1 MSKMRPRAS
10 RAIEPNMGYS
20 IAAGKRIQKIVNAF
34 EIAYKKEALKIAAK
48 YCKNEVQDAKGDD
61 SPVPKALEIAL
72 AKLAAKQSMGM
83 GSNAKKV
90 SRWFCNALLRSI
102 SAEQRRALRKA
113 GVSTEW
119 LNRKWSVPVTKG
131 QYISKEA
138 AKKIPD
144 YVEWSSSLITKLCE
158 RSAQRVQNAIAEG
171 ISKGYNLSRLTEK
184 INSLENMDEARAAR
198 VALDQSCKL
207 NQFIQVENSKALG
220 VKEGIWVHVP
230 GQYESRASH
239 MKMNGK
245 KFDLEKGMYDPDVED
260 YVQPG
265 ELPYCRCCF
274 KAILPGFLLD

>member
-1 MSKMRPRAS
+1 MKERAKAL
-10 RAIEPNMGYS
+10 RALESNRGLA
-20 IAAGKRIQKIVNAF
+20 IAAGKRIRAIVNQF
-34 EIAYKKEALKIAAK
+34 EKAYKKEALRIAAK
-48 YCKNEVQDAKGDD
+48 YCKNEVQDAAI
-61 SPVPKALEIAL
+61 SVVPSELEIAL
-72 AKLAAKQSMGM
+72 AALAAKQSMGM
-83 GSNAKKV
+83 GSNAKQV
-90 SRWFCNALLRSI
+90 SRWYCRQLLRNI
-102 SAEQRRALRKA
+102 SADQKRALKKA
-113 GVSTEW
+113 GISTAW
-119 LNRKWSVPVTKG
+119 LKQKWTVQIVRG
-131 QYISKEA
+131 QYVAPSV
-138 AKKIPD
+138 AKKLPEQ
-144 YVEWSSSLITKLCE
+144 VEANAALITKLCE
-158 RSAQRVQNAIAEG
+158 RSAQKVQNAIAEG

>member
-1 MSKMRPRAS
+1 MKERAKAL
-10 RAIEPNMGYS
+10 RALESNRGLA
-20 IAAGKRIQKIVNAF
+20 IAAGKRIRAIVNQF
-34 EIAYKKEALKIAAK
+34 EKAYKKEALRIAAK
-48 YCKNEVQDAKGDD
+48 YCKNEVQDAAI
-61 SPVPKALEIAL
+61 SVVPSELEIAL
-72 AKLAAKQSMGM
+72 AKLAAKQSMGL
-83 GSNAKKV
+83 GSNAKQV
-90 SRWFCNALLRSI
+90 SRWYCRQLLRNI
-102 SAEQRRALRKA
+102 SADQKRALKKA
-113 GVSTEW
+113 GISTAW
-119 LNRKWSVPVTKG
+119 LKQKWTVQIVRG
-131 QYISKEA
+131 QYVAPSV
-138 AKKIPD
+138 AKKLPEQ
-144 YVEWSSSLITKLCE
+144 VEANAALITKLCE
-158 RSAQRVQNAIAEG
+158 RSAQKVQNAIAEG

>member
-1 MSKMRPRAS
+1 MKERAKAL
-10 RAIEPNMGYS
+10 RALESNRGLA
-20 IAAGKRIQKIVNAF
+20 IAAGKRIRAIVNQF
-34 EIAYKKEALKIAAK
+34 EKAYKKEALKIAAK
-48 YCKNEVQDAKGDD
+48 YVKNEVQDAAI
-61 SPVPKALEIAL
+61 SVVPSELEIAL
-72 AKLAAKQSMGM
+72 AALAAKQSMGL
-83 GSNAKKV
+83 GSNAKQV
-90 SRWFCNALLRSI
+90 SRWYCRQLLRNI
-102 SAEQRRALRKA
+102 SADQKRALKKA
-113 GVSTEW
+113 GISTAW
-119 LNRKWSVPVTKG
+119 LKQKWTVQIVRG
-131 QYISKEA
+131 QYVAPSVA
-138 AKKIPD
+138 AKIPEQ
-144 YVEWSSSLITKLCE
+144 VEANAALITKLCE
-158 RSAQRVQNAIAEG
+158 RSAQKVQNAIAEG

-245 KFDLEKGMYDPDVED
+245 KFDLEKGMYDPEVED
-260 YVQPG
+260 YIQPG

>member
-1 MSKMRPRAS
+1 MKERAKAL
-10 RAIEPNMGYS
+10 RALESNRGLA
-20 IAAGKRIQKIVNAF
+20 IAAGKRIRAIVNQF
-34 EIAYKKEALKIAAK
+34 EKAYKKEALRIAAK
-48 YCKNEVQDAKGDD
+48 YCKNEVQDAAI
-61 SPVPKALEIAL
+61 SVVPSELEIAL

-83 GSNAKKV
+83 GSNAKQV
-90 SRWFCNALLRSI
+90 SRWYCRQLLRNI
-102 SAEQRRALRKA
+102 SADQKRALKKA
-113 GVSTEW
+113 GISTAW
-119 LNRKWSVPVTKG
+119 LKQKWTVQIVRG
-131 QYISKEA
+131 QYVAPSV
-138 AKKIPD
+138 AKKLPEQ
-144 YVEWSSSLITKLCE
+144 VEANAALITKLCE
-158 RSAQRVQNAIAEG
+158 RSAQKVQNAIAEG

-260 YVQPG
+260 YIQPG

>member
-1 MSKMRPRAS
+1 MKERAKAL
-10 RAIEPNMGYS
+10 RALESNRGLA
-20 IAAGKRIQKIVNAF
+20 IAAGKRIRAIVNQF
-34 EIAYKKEALKIAAK
+34 EKAYKKEALKIAAK
-48 YCKNEVQDAKGDD
+48 YCKNEVQDAAI
-61 SPVPKALEIAL
+61 SVVPSELEIAL
-72 AKLAAKQSMGM
+72 AALAAKQSMGM
-83 GSNAKKV
+83 GSNAKQV
-90 SRWFCNALLRSI
+90 SRWYCRQLLRNI
-102 SAEQRRALRKA
+102 SADQKRALKKA
-113 GVSTEW
+113 GISTAW
-119 LNRKWSVPVTKG
+119 LKQKWTVQIVRG
-131 QYISKEA
+131 QYVAPSVA
-138 AKKIPD
+138 AKIPEQ
-144 YVEWSSSLITKLCE
+144 VEANAALITKLCE

-260 YVQPG
+260 YIQPG

>member
-1 MSKMRPRAS
+1 MKERAKAL
-10 RAIEPNMGYS
+10 RALESNRGLA
-20 IAAGKRIQKIVNAF
+20 IAAGKRIRAIVNQF
-34 EIAYKKEALKIAAK
+34 EKTYKKEALKIAAK
-48 YCKNEVQDAKGDD
+48 YCKNEVQDAAI
-61 SPVPKALEIAL
+61 SVVPSELEIAL
-72 AKLAAKQSMGM
+72 AALAAKQSMGM
-83 GSNAKKV
+83 GSNAKQV
-90 SRWFCNALLRSI
+90 SRWYCRQLLRNI
-102 SAEQRRALRKA
+102 SADQKRALKKA
-113 GVSTEW
+113 GISTAW
-119 LNRKWSVPVTKG
+119 LKQKWTVQIVRG
-131 QYISKEA
+131 QYVAPSVA
-138 AKKIPD
+138 AKIPEQ
-144 YVEWSSSLITKLCE
+144 VEANAALITKLCE
-158 RSAQRVQNAIAEG
+158 RSAQKVQNAIAEG

-260 YVQPG
+260 YIQPG

>member
-1 MSKMRPRAS
+1 MKERAKAL
-10 RAIEPNMGYS
+10 RALESNRGLA
-20 IAAGKRIQKIVNAF
+20 IAAGKRIRAIVNQF
-34 EIAYKKEALKIAAK
+34 EKAYKKEALKIAAK
-48 YCKNEVQDAKGDD
+48 YVKNEVQDAAI
-61 SPVPKALEIAL
+61 SVVPSELEIAL

-83 GSNAKKV
+83 GSNAKQV
-90 SRWFCNALLRSI
+90 SRWYCRQLLRNI
-102 SAEQRRALRKA
+102 SADQQRALKKA
-113 GVSTEW
+113 GISTAW
-119 LNRKWSVPVTKG
+119 LKKKWTVQIVRG
-131 QYISKEA
+131 QYVAPSV
-138 AKKIPD
+138 AKKLPEQ
-144 YVEWSSSLITKLCE
+144 VEANAALITKLCE
-158 RSAQRVQNAIAEG
+158 RSAQKVQNAIAEG

-260 YVQPG
+260 YIQPG

>member
-1 MSKMRPRAS
+1 MKERVKALRAL
-10 RAIEPNMGYS
+10 EPNRGVS
-20 IAAGKRIQKIVNAF
+20 LAAAKRIRSIVNAF
-34 EIAYKKEALKIAAK
+34 EKAYKKEALKIAAK
-48 YCKNEVQDAKGDD
+48 YCKNEVQDAAI
-61 SPVPKALEIAL
+61 SPVPTELEIAL
-72 AKLAAKQSMGM
+72 AALAAKQSMGL

-90 SRWFCNALLRSI
+90 SRWYCRQLLRNI
-102 SAEQRRALRKA
+102 TADQKRALQKA
-113 GVSTEW
+113 GISTAW
-119 LNRKWSVPVTKG
+119 LKQKWTVPIVRG
-131 QYISKEA
+131 QYVAPSVA
-138 AKKIPD
+138 AKIPEQ
-144 YVEWSSSLITKLCE
+144 VEANAALITKLCQQ
-158 RSAQRVQNAIAEG
+158 SAQKVQNAIAEG

-260 YVQPG
+260 YIQPG

>member
-1 MSKMRPRAS
+1 MKERA
-10 RAIEPNMGYS
+10 RALRALESNRGLA
-20 IAAGKRIQKIVNAF
+20 IAAGKRIRAIVNQF
-34 EIAYKKEALKIAAK
+34 EKAYKKEALKIAAK
-48 YCKNEVQDAKGDD
+48 YCKNEVQDAAI
-61 SPVPKALEIAL
+61 SVVPSELEIAL
-72 AKLAAKQSMGM
+72 AALAAKQSMGM
-83 GSNAKKV
+83 GSNAKQV
-90 SRWFCNALLRSI
+90 SRWYCRQLLRNI
-102 SAEQRRALRKA
+102 SADQKRALKKA
-113 GVSTEW
+113 GISTAW
-119 LNRKWSVPVTKG
+119 LKQKWTVQIVRG
-131 QYISKEA
+131 QYVAPSV
-138 AKKIPD
+138 AKKLPEQ
-144 YVEWSSSLITKLCE
+144 VEANAALITKLCE
-158 RSAQRVQNAIAEG
+158 RSAQKVQNAIAEG

>member
-1 MSKMRPRAS
+1 MKERAKAL
-10 RAIEPNMGYS
+10 RALESNCGLA
-20 IAAGKRIQKIVNAF
+20 IAAGKRIRAIVNQF
-34 EIAYKKEALKIAAK
+34 EKAYKKEALKIAAK
-48 YCKNEVQDAKGDD
+48 YCKNEVQDAAV
-61 SPVPKALEIAL
+61 SVVPSELEIAL

-83 GSNAKKV
+83 GSNAKQV
-90 SRWFCNALLRSI
+90 SRWYCRQLLRNI
-102 SAEQRRALRKA
+102 SADQQRALKKA
-113 GVSTEW
+113 GVSTAW
-119 LNRKWSVPVTKG
+119 LKRKWTVQIVRG
-131 QYISKEA
+131 QYVAPSV
-138 AKKIPD
+138 AKKLPEQ
-144 YVEWSSSLITKLCE
+144 VEANAALITKLCE
-158 RSAQRVQNAIAEG
+158 RSAQKVQNAIAEG

-245 KFDLEKGMYDPDVED
+245 KFDLKKGMYDPDVED

>member
-1 MSKMRPRAS
+1 MKERA
-10 RAIEPNMGYS
+10 RALRALESNRGLA
-20 IAAGKRIQKIVNAF
+20 IAAGKRIRAIVNQF
-34 EIAYKKEALKIAAK
+34 EKAYKKEALKIAAK
-48 YCKNEVQDAKGDD
+48 YCKNEVQDAAI
-61 SPVPKALEIAL
+61 SVVPSELEIAL
-72 AKLAAKQSMGM
+72 AALAAKQSMGM
-83 GSNAKKV
+83 GSNAKQV
-90 SRWFCNALLRSI
+90 SRWYCRQLLRNI
-102 SAEQRRALRKA
+102 SADQKRALKKA
-113 GVSTEW
+113 GISTAW
-119 LNRKWSVPVTKG
+119 LKQKWTVQIVRG
-131 QYISKEA
+131 QYVAPSVA
-138 AKKIPD
+138 AKIPEQ
-144 YVEWSSSLITKLCE
+144 VEANAALITKLCE
-158 RSAQRVQNAIAEG
+158 RSAQKVQNAIAEG

-260 YVQPG
+260 YIQPG

>member
-1 MSKMRPRAS
+1 MKERAKAL
-10 RAIEPNMGYS
+10 RALESNRGLA
-20 IAAGKRIQKIVNAF
+20 IAAGKRIRAIVNQF
-34 EIAYKKEALKIAAK
+34 EKAYKKEALKIAAK
-48 YCKNEVQDAKGDD
+48 YCKNEVQDAAI
-61 SPVPKALEIAL
+61 SVVPSELEIAL
-72 AKLAAKQSMGM
+72 AALAAKQSMGM
-83 GSNAKKV
+83 GSNAKQV
-90 SRWFCNALLRSI
+90 SRWYCRQLLRNI
-102 SAEQRRALRKA
+102 SADQKRALKKA
-113 GVSTEW
+113 GISTAW
-119 LNRKWSVPVTKG
+119 LKQKWTVQIVRG
-131 QYISKEA
+131 QYVAPSVAE
-138 AKKIPD
+138 KIPKQ
-144 YVEWSSSLITKLCE
+144 VEANAALITKLCE
-158 RSAQRVQNAIAEG
+158 RSAQKVQNAIAEG

-260 YVQPG
+260 YIQPG

>member
-1 MSKMRPRAS
+1 MSKTRPRAS

-20 IAAGKRIQKIVNAF
+20 LAAGKRIQKIVNAF

-48 YCKNEVQDAKGDD
+48 YCKNEVQDAAI
-61 SPVPKALEIAL
+61 SVVPSELEIAL
-72 AKLAAKQSMGM
+72 AALAAKQSMGM
-83 GSNAKKV
+83 GSNAKQV
-90 SRWFCNALLRSI
+90 SRWYCRQLLRNI
-102 SAEQRRALRKA
+102 SADQKRALKKA
-113 GVSTEW
+113 GISTAW
-119 LNRKWSVPVTKG
+119 LKQKWTVQIVRG
-131 QYISKEA
+131 QYVAPSVA
-138 AKKIPD
+138 AKIPEQ
-144 YVEWSSSLITKLCE
+144 VEANAALITKLCE
-158 RSAQRVQNAIAEG
+158 RSAQKVQNAIAEG

>member
-1 MSKMRPRAS
+1 MKERVKALRALES
-10 RAIEPNMGYS
+10 NRGLA
-20 IAAGKRIQKIVNAF
+20 IAAGKRIRAIVNQF
-34 EIAYKKEALKIAAK
+34 EKAYKKEALKIAAK
-48 YCKNEVQDAKGDD
+48 YCKNEVQDAAV
-61 SPVPKALEIAL
+61 SVVPSELEIAL
-72 AKLAAKQSMGM
+72 AALAAKQSMGM
-83 GSNAKKV
+83 GSNAKQV
-90 SRWFCNALLRSI
+90 SRWYCRQLLRNI
-102 SAEQRRALRKA
+102 SADQKRALKKA
-113 GVSTEW
+113 GISTAW
-119 LNRKWSVPVTKG
+119 LKQKWTVQIVRG
-131 QYISKEA
+131 QYVAPSVA
-138 AKKIPD
+138 AKIPEQ
-144 YVEWSSSLITKLCE
+144 VEANAALITKLCE
-158 RSAQRVQNAIAEG
+158 RSAQKVQNAIAEG

-245 KFDLEKGMYDPDVED
+245 KFDLEKGMFDPEVED
-260 YVQPG
+260 YIQPG

>member
-1 MSKMRPRAS
+1 MKERAKAL
-10 RAIEPNMGYS
+10 RALESNRGLA
-20 IAAGKRIQKIVNAF
+20 IAAGKRIRAIVNQF
-34 EIAYKKEALKIAAK
+34 EKAYNKEALKIAAK
-48 YCKNEVQDAKGDD
+48 YCKNEVQDTAI
-61 SPVPKALEIAL
+61 SVVPSELEIAL
-72 AKLAAKQSMGM
+72 AALAAKQSMGL
-83 GSNAKKV
+83 GSNAKQV
-90 SRWFCNALLRSI
+90 SRWYCRQLLRNI
-102 SAEQRRALRKA
+102 SADQKRALKKA
-113 GVSTEW
+113 GISTAW
-119 LNRKWSVPVTKG
+119 LKQKWTVQIVRG
-131 QYISKEA
+131 QYVAPSVA
-138 AKKIPD
+138 AKIPEQ
-144 YVEWSSSLITKLCE
+144 VEANAALITKLCE
-158 RSAQRVQNAIAEG
+158 RSAQKVQNAIAEG

-260 YVQPG
+260 YIQPG

>member
-1 MSKMRPRAS
+1 MKERAKAL
-10 RAIEPNMGYS
+10 RALESNRGLA
-20 IAAGKRIQKIVNAF
+20 IAAGKRIRAIVNQF
-34 EIAYKKEALKIAAK
+34 EKAYKREALKIAAK
-48 YCKNEVQDAKGDD
+48 YCKNEVQDAAI
-61 SPVPKALEIAL
+61 SVVPSELEIAL
-72 AKLAAKQSMGM
+72 AALAAKQSMGM
-83 GSNAKKV
+83 GSNAKQV
-90 SRWFCNALLRSI
+90 SRWYCRQLLRNI
-102 SAEQRRALRKA
+102 SADQKRALKKA
-113 GVSTEW
+113 GISTAW
-119 LNRKWSVPVTKG
+119 LKQKWTVQIVRG
-131 QYISKEA
+131 QYVAPSVA
-138 AKKIPD
+138 AKIPEQ
-144 YVEWSSSLITKLCE
+144 VEANAALITKLCE
-158 RSAQRVQNAIAEG
+158 RSAQKVQNAIAEG

>member
-1 MSKMRPRAS
+1 MKERAKAL
-10 RAIEPNMGYS
+10 RALESNRGLA
-20 IAAGKRIQKIVNAF
+20 IAAGKRIRAIVNQF
-34 EIAYKKEALKIAAK
+34 EKAYKKEALKIAAK
-48 YCKNEVQDAKGDD
+48 YCKNEVQDAAI
-61 SPVPKALEIAL
+61 SVVPSELEIAL
-72 AKLAAKQSMGM
+72 AALAAKQSMGM
-83 GSNAKKV
+83 GSNAKQV
-90 SRWFCNALLRSI
+90 SRWYCRQLLRNI
-102 SAEQRRALRKA
+102 SADQKRALKKA
-113 GVSTEW
+113 GISTAW
-119 LNRKWSVPVTKG
+119 LKQKWTVQIVRG
-131 QYISKEA
+131 QYVAPSV
-138 AKKIPD
+138 AKKLPEQ
-144 YVEWSSSLITKLCE
+144 VEANAALITKLCE
-158 RSAQRVQNAIAEG
+158 RSAQKVQNAIAEG

-245 KFDLEKGMYDPDVED
+245 KFDLEKGMYDPDVKD
-260 YVQPG
+260 YIQPG

>member
-1 MSKMRPRAS
+1 MKERAKAL
-10 RAIEPNMGYS
+10 RALESNRGLA
-20 IAAGKRIQKIVNAF
+20 IAAGKRIRAIVNQF
-34 EIAYKKEALKIAAK
+34 EKAYKKEALKIAAK
-48 YCKNEVQDAKGDD
+48 YCKNEVQDAAI
-61 SPVPKALEIAL
+61 SVVPSELEIAL
-72 AKLAAKQSMGM
+72 AALAAKQSMGM
-83 GSNAKKV
+83 GSNAKQV
-90 SRWFCNALLRSI
+90 SRWYCRQLLRNI
-102 SAEQRRALRKA
+102 SADQKRALKKA
-113 GVSTEW
+113 GISTAW
-119 LNRKWSVPVTKG
+119 LKQKWTVQIVRG
-131 QYISKEA
+131 QYVAPSV
-138 AKKIPD
+138 AKKLPEQ
-144 YVEWSSSLITKLCE
+144 VEANAALITKLCE
-158 RSAQRVQNAIAEG
+158 RSAQKVQNAIAEG

-245 KFDLEKGMYDPDVED
+245 KFDLEKGMYDPDVKD

>member
-1 MSKMRPRAS
+1 MKERA
-10 RAIEPNMGYS
+10 RALRALEANRGLA
-20 IAAGKRIQKIVNAF
+20 IAAGKRIRAIVNQF
-34 EIAYKKEALKIAAK
+34 EKTYKKEALKIAAK
-48 YCKNEVQDAKGDD
+48 YCKNEVQDAAI
-61 SPVPKALEIAL
+61 SVVPSELEIAL
-72 AKLAAKQSMGM
+72 AALAAKQSMGL
-83 GSNAKKV
+83 GSNAKQV
-90 SRWFCNALLRSI
+90 SRWYCSQLLRNI
-102 SAEQRRALRKA
+102 SADQKRALKKA
-113 GVSTEW
+113 GISTAW
-119 LNRKWSVPVTKG
+119 LKQKWTVQIVRG
-131 QYISKEA
+131 QYVAPSVA
-138 AKKIPD
+138 AKIPEQ
-144 YVEWSSSLITKLCE
+144 VEANAALITKLCNA
-158 RSAQRVQNAIAEG
+158 SAQKVQNAIAEG

-260 YVQPG
+260 YIQPG

>member
-1 MSKMRPRAS
+1 MKERA
-10 RAIEPNMGYS
+10 RALRALESNRGLA
-20 IAAGKRIQKIVNAF
+20 IAAGKRIRAIVNQF
-34 EIAYKKEALKIAAK
+34 EKAYKKEALKIAAK
-48 YCKNEVQDAKGDD
+48 YCKNEVQDAAI
-61 SPVPKALEIAL
+61 SVVPSELEIAL
-72 AKLAAKQSMGM
+72 AALAAKQSMGM
-83 GSNAKKV
+83 GSNAKQV
-90 SRWFCNALLRSI
+90 SRWYCRQLLRNI
-102 SAEQRRALRKA
+102 SADQKRALKKA
-113 GVSTEW
+113 GISTAW
-119 LNRKWSVPVTKG
+119 LKQKWTVQIVRG
-131 QYISKEA
+131 QYVAPSVA
-138 AKKIPD
+138 AKIPEQ
-144 YVEWSSSLITKLCE
+144 VEANAALITKLCE
-158 RSAQRVQNAIAEG
+158 RSAQKVQNAIAEG

>member
-1 MSKMRPRAS
+1 MKERAKAL
-10 RAIEPNMGYS
+10 RALESNRGLA
-20 IAAGKRIQKIVNAF
+20 IAAGKRIRAIVNQF
-34 EIAYKKEALKIAAK
+34 EKAYKKEALKIAAK
-48 YCKNEVQDAKGDD
+48 YCKNEVQDAAI
-61 SPVPKALEIAL
+61 SVVPSELEIAL

-83 GSNAKKV
+83 GSNAKQV
-90 SRWFCNALLRSI
+90 SRWYCRQLLRNI
-102 SAEQRRALRKA
+102 SADQKRALKKA
-113 GVSTEW
+113 GISTAW
-119 LNRKWSVPVTKG
+119 LKQKWTVQIVRG
-131 QYISKEA
+131 QYVAPSV
-138 AKKIPD
+138 AKKLPEQ
-144 YVEWSSSLITKLCE
+144 VEANAALITKLCE
-158 RSAQRVQNAIAEG
+158 RSAQKVQNAIAEG

-245 KFDLEKGMYDPDVED
+245 KFDLEKGMYDPDVKD

>member
-1 MSKMRPRAS
+1 MKERA
-10 RAIEPNMGYS
+10 RALRALESNRGLA
-20 IAAGKRIQKIVNAF
+20 IAAGKRIRAIVNQF
-34 EIAYKKEALKIAAK
+34 EKAYKKEALKIAAK
-48 YCKNEVQDAKGDD
+48 YCKNEVQDAAI
-61 SPVPKALEIAL
+61 SVVPSELEIAL
-72 AKLAAKQSMGM
+72 AALAAKQSMGL
-83 GSNAKKV
+83 GSNAKQV
-90 SRWFCNALLRSI
+90 SRWYCRQLLRNI
-102 SAEQRRALRKA
+102 SADQKRALKKA
-113 GVSTEW
+113 GISTAW
-119 LNRKWSVPVTKG
+119 LKQKWTVQIVRG
-131 QYISKEA
+131 QYVAPSVA
-138 AKKIPD
+138 AKIPEQ
-144 YVEWSSSLITKLCE
+144 VEANAALITKLCNA
-158 RSAQRVQNAIAEG
+158 SAQKVQNAIAEG

-184 INSLENMDEARAAR
+184 INGLENMDEARAAR

-260 YVQPG
+260 YIQPG

>member
-1 MSKMRPRAS
+1 MKERA
-10 RAIEPNMGYS
+10 RALRALEANRGLA
-20 IAAGKRIQKIVNAF
+20 IAAGKRIRAIVNQF
-34 EIAYKKEALKIAAK
+34 EKTYKKEALKIAAK
-48 YCKNEVQDAKGDD
+48 YCKNEVQDAAI
-61 SPVPKALEIAL
+61 SVVPSELEIAL
-72 AKLAAKQSMGM
+72 AALAAKQSMGL
-83 GSNAKKV
+83 GSNAKQV
-90 SRWFCNALLRSI
+90 SRWYCRQLLRNI
-102 SAEQRRALRKA
+102 SADQKRALKKA
-113 GVSTEW
+113 GISTAW
-119 LNRKWSVPVTKG
+119 LKQKWTVQIVRG
-131 QYISKEA
+131 QYVAPSVA
-138 AKKIPD
+138 AKIPEQ
-144 YVEWSSSLITKLCE
+144 VEANAALITKLCNA
-158 RSAQRVQNAIAEG
+158 SAQKVQNAIAEG

-184 INSLENMDEARAAR
+184 INGLENMDEARAAR

-260 YVQPG
+260 YIQPG

>member
-1 MSKMRPRAS
+1 MKERAKAL
-10 RAIEPNMGYS
+10 RALESNRGLA
-20 IAAGKRIQKIVNAF
+20 IAAGKRIRAIVNQF
-34 EIAYKKEALKIAAK
+34 EKAYKKEALKIAAK
-48 YCKNEVQDAKGDD
+48 YCKNEVQDAAF
-61 SPVPKALEIAL
+61 SVVPSELEIAL
-72 AKLAAKQSMGM
+72 AALAAKQSMGL
-83 GSNAKKV
+83 GSNAKQV
-90 SRWFCNALLRSI
+90 SRWYCRQLLRNI
-102 SAEQRRALRKA
+102 SADQKRALKKA
-113 GVSTEW
+113 GISTAW
-119 LNRKWSVPVTKG
+119 LKQKWTVQIVRG
-131 QYISKEA
+131 QYVAPSVA
-138 AKKIPD
+138 AKIPEQ
-144 YVEWSSSLITKLCE
+144 VEANAALITKLCE
-158 RSAQRVQNAIAEG
+158 RSAQKVQNAIAEG

-245 KFDLEKGMYDPDVED
+245 KFDLEKGMYDPEVED
-260 YVQPG
+260 YIQPG

>member
-1 MSKMRPRAS
+1 MKERA
-10 RAIEPNMGYS
+10 RALRALESNRGLA
-20 IAAGKRIQKIVNAF
+20 IAAGKRIRAIVNQF
-34 EIAYKKEALKIAAK
+34 EKAYKKEALKIAAK
-48 YCKNEVQDAKGDD
+48 YCKNEVQDAAI
-61 SPVPKALEIAL
+61 SVVPSELEIAL
-72 AKLAAKQSMGM
+72 AALAAKQSMGL
-83 GSNAKKV
+83 GSNAKQV
-90 SRWFCNALLRSI
+90 SRWYCRQLLRNI
-102 SAEQRRALRKA
+102 SADQKRALKKA
-113 GVSTEW
+113 GISTAW
-119 LNRKWSVPVTKG
+119 LKQKWTVQIVRG
-131 QYISKEA
+131 QYVAPSVA
-138 AKKIPD
+138 AKIPEQ
-144 YVEWSSSLITKLCE
+144 VEANAALITKLCE
-158 RSAQRVQNAIAEG
+158 RSAQKVQNAIAEG

-260 YVQPG
+260 YIQPG

>member
-1 MSKMRPRAS
+1 MKERAKAL
-10 RAIEPNMGYS
+10 RALDSNRGLA
-20 IAAGKRIQKIVNAF
+20 IAAGKRIRAIVNQF
-34 EIAYKKEALKIAAK
+34 EKAYKKEALKIAAK
-48 YCKNEVQDAKGDD
+48 YCKNEVQDAAV
-61 SPVPKALEIAL
+61 SVVPSKLEIAL
-72 AKLAAKQSMGM
+72 AELAAKLSMGM
-83 GSNAKKV
+83 GSNAKQV
-90 SRWFCNALLRSI
+90 SRWYCRQLLRNI
-102 SAEQRRALRKA
+102 SADQKRALKKA
-113 GVSTEW
+113 GISTAW
-119 LNRKWSVPVTKG
+119 LKQKWTVQIVRG
-131 QYISKEA
+131 QYVAPSVAE
-138 AKKIPD
+138 KIPEQ
-144 YVEWSSSLITKLCE
+144 VKANAALITKLCE
-158 RSAQRVQNAIAEG
+158 RSAQKVQNAIAEG

-260 YVQPG
+260 YIQPG

>member
-1 MSKMRPRAS
+1 MKERAKAL
-10 RAIEPNMGYS
+10 RALESNCGLA
-20 IAAGKRIQKIVNAF
+20 IAAGKRIRAIVNQF
-34 EIAYKKEALKIAAK
+34 EKAYKKEALKIAAK
-48 YCKNEVQDAKGDD
+48 YCKNEVQDAAV
-61 SPVPKALEIAL
+61 SVVPSELEIAL
-72 AKLAAKQSMGM
+72 AKLAAKQSMGL
-83 GSNAKKV
+83 GSNAKQV
-90 SRWFCNALLRSI
+90 SRWYCRQLLRNI
-102 SAEQRRALRKA
+102 SADQQRALKKA
-113 GVSTEW
+113 GISTAW
-119 LNRKWSVPVTKG
+119 LKRKWTVQIVRG
-131 QYISKEA
+131 QYVAPSV
-138 AKKIPD
+138 AKKLPEQ
-144 YVEWSSSLITKLCE
+144 VEANAALITKLCE
-158 RSAQRVQNAIAEG
+158 RSAQKVQNAIAEG

-245 KFDLEKGMYDPDVED
+245 KFDLKKGMYDPDVED

>member
-1 MSKMRPRAS
+1 MKERAKAL
-10 RAIEPNMGYS
+10 RALESNRGLA
-20 IAAGKRIQKIVNAF
+20 IAAGKRIRAIVNQF
-34 EIAYKKEALKIAAK
+34 EKAYKKEALKIAAK
-48 YCKNEVQDAKGDD
+48 YCKNEVQDAAI
-61 SPVPKALEIAL
+61 SVVPSELEIAL
-72 AKLAAKQSMGM
+72 AKLAAKQSMGL
-83 GSNAKKV
+83 GSNAKQV
-90 SRWFCNALLRSI
+90 SRWYCRQLLRNI
-102 SAEQRRALRKA
+102 SADQKRALKKA
-113 GVSTEW
+113 GISTAW
-119 LNRKWSVPVTKG
+119 LKKKWTVQIVRG
-131 QYISKEA
+131 QYVAPSVAKQIPKQVEA
-138 AKKIPD
+138 NAA
-144 YVEWSSSLITKLCE
+144 LITKLCE
-158 RSAQRVQNAIAEG
+158 RSAQKVQNAIAEG

-260 YVQPG
+260 YIQPG

>member
-1 MSKMRPRAS
+1 MKERAKAL
-10 RAIEPNMGYS
+10 RALESNRGLA
-20 IAAGKRIQKIVNAF
+20 IAAGKRIRAIVNQF
-34 EIAYKKEALKIAAK
+34 EKAYKKEALKIAAK
-48 YCKNEVQDAKGDD
+48 YCKNEVQDTAI
-61 SPVPKALEIAL
+61 SVVPSELEIAL
-72 AKLAAKQSMGM
+72 AALAAKQSMGL
-83 GSNAKKV
+83 GSNAKQV
-90 SRWFCNALLRSI
+90 SRWYCRQLLRNI
-102 SAEQRRALRKA
+102 SADQKRALKKA
-113 GVSTEW
+113 GISTAW
-119 LNRKWSVPVTKG
+119 LKQKWTVQIVRG
-131 QYISKEA
+131 QYVAPSVA
-138 AKKIPD
+138 AKIPEQ
-144 YVEWSSSLITKLCE
+144 VEANAALITKLCE
-158 RSAQRVQNAIAEG
+158 RSAQKVQNAIAEG

-260 YVQPG
+260 YIQPG

>member
-1 MSKMRPRAS
+1 MKERAKAL
-10 RAIEPNMGYS
+10 RALESNRGLA
-20 IAAGKRIQKIVNAF
+20 IAAGKRIRVIVNQF
-34 EIAYKKEALKIAAK
+34 EKAYKKEALKIAAK
-48 YCKNEVQDAKGDD
+48 YCKNEVQDAAI
-61 SPVPKALEIAL
+61 SVVPSELEIAL
-72 AKLAAKQSMGM
+72 AALAAKQSMGM
-83 GSNAKKV
+83 GSNAKQV
-90 SRWFCNALLRSI
+90 SRWYCRQLLRNI
-102 SAEQRRALRKA
+102 SADQKRALKKA
-113 GVSTEW
+113 GISTAW
-119 LNRKWSVPVTKG
+119 LKQKWTVQIVRG
-131 QYISKEA
+131 QYVAPSVA
-138 AKKIPD
+138 AKIPEQ
-144 YVEWSSSLITKLCE
+144 VEANAALITKLCE

-260 YVQPG
+260 YIQPG

>member
-1 MSKMRPRAS
+1 MKERVKALRALES
-10 RAIEPNMGYS
+10 NRGLA
-20 IAAGKRIQKIVNAF
+20 IAAGKRIRAIVNQF
-34 EIAYKKEALKIAAK
+34 EKAYKKEALKIAAK
-48 YCKNEVQDAKGDD
+48 YCKNEVQDAAI
-61 SPVPKALEIAL
+61 SVVPSELEIAL
-72 AKLAAKQSMGM
+72 AALAAKQSMGM
-83 GSNAKKV
+83 GSNAKQV
-90 SRWFCNALLRSI
+90 SRWYCRQLLRNI
-102 SAEQRRALRKA
+102 SADQKRALKKA
-113 GVSTEW
+113 GISTAW
-119 LNRKWSVPVTKG
+119 LKQKWTVQIVRG
-131 QYISKEA
+131 QYVAPSVA
-138 AKKIPD
+138 TKIPEQ
-144 YVEWSSSLITKLCE
+144 VEANAALITKLCE
-158 RSAQRVQNAIAEG
+158 RSAQKVQNAIAEG

-260 YVQPG
+260 YIQPG

-274 KAILPGFLLD
+274 KAILPGLLLD